1 VIDEVRTVRRS
12 YDPGAV
18 QFVRVALLVA
28 LVLALTP
35 SHAAAA
41 DVRSGQDIT
50 IGANE
55 TIDDDLYVFGNNIS
69 ILGTV
74 RGDVIAF
81 GQSVSIDGT
90 ISGDLIAA
98 AGTIA
103 IRGQVGGSVRGA
115 AGSIALSGRVTDDLV
130 VAGSDIS
137 VASAGRVGRD
147 AIVAGNSAIISG
159 QVGRDIRAGATTLRI
174 DAPVGRDVVAQVD
187 RLELTDRAAVEG
199 SLTYTSANEAQIAVP
214 GSVKGRI
221 ERIVPEATGETPV
234 VQGPAALALDWLRG
248 LVGLLILGLLVVF
261 FFPGFARR
269 SGEALVRSPLL
280 SLAVGALVLI
290 GLPILAILFFII
302 GALIGGWWIG
312 FVVLALFI
320 VLIAL
325 SIPVASVGVGA
336 ALLRVTQRPGPA
348 WLALLL
354 GLVVVLLVA
363 LVPIVGGIV
372 IFLALLF
379 GMGAATLAVAR
390 GRQPE
395 AATA

>member
-1 VIDEVRTVRRS
+1 MR
-12 YDPGAV
+12 
-18 QFVRVALLVA
+18 FVRIALLVA

-74 RGDVIAF
+74 RGDVIAV
-81 GQSVSIDGT
+81 GQSVSVDGS
-90 ISGDLIAA
+90 INGDLIAA
-98 AGTIA
+98 ASTIA

-115 AGSIALSGRVTDDLV
+115 AVSIDLSGRVTEDLLA
-130 VAGSDIS
+130 AGNDITILIN
-137 VASAGRVGRD
+137 GRVGRD
-147 AIVAGNSAIISG
+147 AVVAGNTATFSG
-159 QVGRDIRAGATTLRI
+159 EVGRDVRASATTLKI

-187 RLELTDRAAVEG
+187 RLQLTDKAAVEG

-214 GSVKGRI
+214 GSVKGRT
-221 ERIVPEATGETPV
+221 ERTVPEPTGETTPV
-234 VQGPAALALDWLRG
+234 VEGPAALALDWLRG

-269 SGEALVRSPLL
+269 SGEALVRSPLV

-325 SIPVASVGVGA
+325 SIPVASVGVGG
-336 ALLRVTQRPGPA
+336 ALLRITQRPSPV
-348 WLALLL
+348 WLALLV

-363 LVPIVGGIV
+363 LVPILGGIV

-379 GMGAATLAVAR
+379 GMGAATLAVAG
-390 GRQPE
+390 GRQRE

>member
-1 VIDEVRTVRRS
+1 MR
-12 YDPGAV
+12 
-18 QFVRVALLVA
+18 FVRIALLVA

-41 DVRSGQDIT
+41 DVRTGQDIT

-74 RGDVIAF
+74 RGDVIAV
-81 GQSVSIDGT
+81 GQSVSVDGS

-98 AGTIA
+98 ASTIT

-115 AGSIALSGRVTDDLV
+115 AASIELSGRVTEDLLA
-130 VAGSDIS
+130 AGNDITVLIS
-137 VASAGRVGRD
+137 GRVGRD
-147 AIVAGNSAIISG
+147 AIVAGSTATFSG
-159 QVGRDIRAGATTLRI
+159 QVGRDVRAGATTLRI

-187 RLELTDRAAVEG
+187 RLQLTDKAAVEG

-214 GSVKGRI
+214 GSVKGRT
-221 ERIVPEATGETPV
+221 ERRVPEPTNQTPV
-234 VQGPAALALDWLRG
+234 VQGPAALALDWLTG
-248 LVGLLILGLLVVF
+248 LVGLLILGLLVVL

-325 SIPVASVGVGA
+325 SIPVASVGIGG
-336 ALLRVTQRPGPA
+336 ALLRVTQRPAPA
-348 WLALLL
+348 WLALVL
-354 GLVVVLLVA
+354 GLVVLLLVA
-363 LVPIVGGIV
+363 LVPIVGGIA

-379 GMGAATLAVAR
+379 GVGAATLAVAR

-395 AATA
+395 VAATA